1 MKSLIR
7 LAITAVALWVAVQ
20 LVTGLSYDGAT
31 LGLLVVALIFGVVNG
46 LIRPVVRFLTLP
58 VIWLTLGLFTL
69 VINALML
76 WLTGVISSS
85 LGAGLTV
92 AGFWPAFWGSI
103 VISIVSVVLSMFV
116 KDGD

>member
-20 LVTGLSYDGAT
+20 LVTGLDYDGTA

-46 LIRPVVRFLTLP
+46 LIRPVVKFFTLP
-58 VIWLTLGLFTL
+58 VIWLTLGLFTI

-76 WLTGVISSS
+76 WLTGVISHS

-92 AGFWPAFWGSI
+92 AGFWPALWGSV

-116 KDGD
+116 KDSD